1 MLDRGSNNIWK
12 HIFKFPLKHLEN
24 KIRTEPQPE
33 KAKLLYWIRKA
44 KPFYLVLDRGSNNI
58 WKCVFK
64 FPLKHLE
71 NKISTEPQPKKASK
85 LLCCIRKA
93 KLFYLMLDSTIINVS
108 FRIFFVRKI
117 KGWSSP
123 FSLNNTNWN
132 AFKQVI
138 NNYTIYYWSQVITS
152 STLKSWHKKKN
163 SISIPYRTS
172 TKLSSLNFSKKT
184 TTTTNTGI
192 SNWDLSHCK
201 NTNKIV

>member
-1 MLDRGSNNIWK
+1 
-12 HIFKFPLKHLEN
+12 
-24 KIRTEPQPE
+24 
-33 KAKLLYWIRKA
+33 
-44 KPFYLVLDRGSNNI
+44 
-58 WKCVFK
+58 
-64 FPLKHLE
+64 
-71 NKISTEPQPKKASK
+71 
-85 LLCCIRKA
+85 
-93 KLFYLMLDSTIINVS
+93 MLDSAIINVS

-152 STLKSWHKKKN
+152 STFKSWHKKRN

-192 SNWDLSHCK
+192 SNWDLSHK
-201 NTNKIV
+201 KHKQDSLNNKPKTDSQPPDFDQSSNVQLLCLPKISGSCGYTPHTLETINFTDLISIKLKENLINLKISTMIHSLKLNSCWTELFAIRLKK